1 MTSAIVNLTADNNL
15 ALNILKA
22 KFGLRNK
29 SDAMNFVVSE
39 YAKEALEPE
48 LRPEYI
54 RKLKRILKEKPVAYS
69 SFADMRKAHL
79 GD

>member
-1 MTSAIVNLTADNNL
+1 MTSAIVNLTEDNNL

-39 YAKEALEPE
+39 YAKEALEPQ
-48 LRPEYI
+48 LRPEYVQ
-54 RKLKRILKEKPVAYS
+54 KLKKIMKEKGKAYAS
-69 SFADMRKAHL
+69 LDAMMKEYES
-79 GD
+79 